1 MSEAMKRLILS
12 LLVFA
17 TFASCTDTPK
27 QIGALRQKTLSE
39 VHNDISV
46 DCGTLDRDYAD
57 YHKYKEYLEPLGVR
71 YIRLQAGWAKTE
83 KVKGVYDFAWL
94 DAIIDDAVSRGLE
107 PWLQLSYGNPIYPGG
122 GTVFLNG
129 GWPRSKEAVEAWK
142 RWARATAERYKG
154 KVHQWEI
161 WNEPD
166 GPVRKKGADPTEI
179 ADLVIISARII
190 KDVDPDAKIAAFG
203 LAGPRYTN
211 GSEPIIADLAKKL
224 KANNEEHLI
233 DWITYHG
240 YQYVP
245 EDSYFIDGVSLRN
258 ILKRHNYDVAI
269 WQGECGA
276 PSVGYMGG
284 ALKEYTW
291 NEQTQAKWDIRKA
304 MNDHGNGVRTS
315 FFAIADMNY
324 SSNDAIK
331 IKNHKGILAT
341 DAKNKVK
348 RPKVVYHAIR
358 NLVSVFDN
366 LNNICDKSGVEI
378 IFAPIH
384 NIDSKPVYYLFEDD
398 ATTLQSLVV
407 WQGGNAPYYSEC
419 NDYAEIAIKKFNC
432 KEPVCIDLLNGVVY
446 DLPYCK
452 FGKNF
457 KFKKVPY
464 YDSPMVI
471 CDKSLIGIQ
480 PLK

>member
-1 MSEAMKRLILS
+1 MKKLLFLMLS
-12 LLVFA
+12 LAFA
-17 TFASCTDTPK
+17 TACSDDAAK
-27 QIGALRQKTLSE
+27 QIGTLRQKTLSE

-94 DAIIDDAVSRGLE
+94 DSIIDDAVSRGLE
-107 PWLQLSYGNPIYPGG
+107 PWLELSYGNPIYPGG
-122 GTVFLNG
+122 GTIYLAG
-129 GWPRSKEAVEAWK
+129 GWPTSKEAVAAWK

-166 GPVRKKGADPTEI
+166 NIVRKKGGDPTQIVDLTI
-179 ADLVIISARII
+179 ASARII
-190 KDVDPDAKIAAFG
+190 KEVDPTAKVAAFG
-203 LAGPRYTN
+203 LAGPRRVPSN
-211 GSEPIIADLAKKL
+211 EVIVADLAKKL
-224 KANNEEHLI
+224 KANNEEYLI

-240 YQYVP
+240 YQYIP
-245 EDSYFIDGVSLRN
+245 EESYFTDGDSLRA
-258 ILKRHNYDVAI
+258 ILKRHDYNVAI

-284 ALKEYTW
+284 ALSECDW

-315 FFAIADMNY
+315 FFAMADMNY
-324 SSNDAIK
+324 SSADAIK
-331 IKNHKGILAT
+331 IKNLKGIVAT
-341 DAKNKVK
+341 SADNKVRRTK
-348 RPKVVYHAIR
+348 KAYHAIR
-358 NLVSVFDN
+358 NFVSVFDN
-366 LNNICDKSGVEI
+366 LNKVCDHSSVEVS
-378 IFAPIH
+378 APIY
-384 NIDSKPVYYLFEDD
+384 NADSKTMVYLFEDD
-398 ATTLQSLVV
+398 DTALQSLVV
-407 WQGGNAPYYSEC
+407 WQGGNIPYYCEC
-419 NDYAEIAIKKFNC
+419 KDNAEVSIKNFNC
-432 KEPVCIDLLNGVVY
+432 KEPVCIDLLTGVVY
-446 DLPYCK
+446 EMPYCK
-452 FGKNF
+452 LGKNF
-457 KFKKVPY
+457 KFKRVPY

-471 CDKSLIGIQ
+471 CDKALIDIV